1 MHVVSVKSAAASH
14 DTRSPARLEAL
25 RARRMT
31 PRDASGAFA
40 YHARASAPVRPSLPT
55 RPTRSRTRGSRNRER
70 TNNDEK
76 MPFDHESEKRVIE
89 SVDTVRRSRFPVK
102 RSRFARGSFFWL
114 RIATN
119 EA

>member
-1 MHVVSVKSAAASH
+1 
-14 DTRSPARLEAL
+14 
-25 RARRMT
+25 MT
-31 PRDASGAFA
+31 PRDASGASA

-55 RPTRSRTRGSRNRER
+55 RPTRSRTRGSRNRET

-89 SVDTVRRSRFPVK
+89 SVDTVRSVAISRQTEPLRERVIL
-102 RSRFARGSFFWL
+102 FWL

-119 EA
+119 KA